1 MLFLSHS
8 FILPTI
14 WISCNCFAR
23 QQYTLSMSALVGNLF
38 PTALNF
44 FHHSVNKK
52 LPCVCYCLGEANFCL
67 RSQRKI
73 NSHKLEG
80 FGLMSPLQVMF
91 QRQHSSLL
99 LYSSYFFRNYH
110 NIKYI
115 TSHKLHRCFKNSVK
129 HPKLT
134 HFCKYSQLTAYICQL
149 FFRKSLSKIF
159 DGVLNTPL
167 NFMPINKIL

>member
-14 WISCNCFAR
+14 CNCFAR

-129 HPKLT
+129 HTKFDPFLQIQLANSLYLLAIFPKKL
-134 HFCKYSQLTAYICQL
+134 
-149 FFRKSLSKIF
+149 
-159 DGVLNTPL
+159 V
-167 NFMPINKIL
+167 